1 MVNAR
6 TPSESALPI
15 PYPHPL
21 SLRMLYALLGAV
33 AIGLVLG
40 LLGSGGSILAVP
52 VLVYLADQ
60 PEKVAIA
67 ESLAIVGAIASVGA
81 LTYARQGLV
90 DWKSVLGFGVPGIVG
105 TYAGAAL
112 AAYVPGAAQLVLFG
126 IVMILA
132 AGAMLKGRAGME
144 AGRQK
149 RAAWVVALLGAG
161 VGVMTGLVGV
171 GGGFLIIPALVL
183 LVGLDMRLAV
193 GTSLS
198 IIVLNSATGFL
209 KYLDVLQASGGG
221 VDWTLVGTF
230 AAIGIGGSLVG
241 AKMSQR
247 VPQKQLRRGFAVFL
261 VCMGLFILVQEG
273 PRVFE
278 AEAAPLAQSS
288 LAQNSLAQGDA
299 LALAATPLASADT
312 VVVRLSPEDT
322 AALLAETPEA
332 QVVDVRTPEEVA
344 ASGTLQGA
352 TLLDFNAPDF
362 EARATAALDPDRP
375 VVLYCRSGARA
386 GRAADVLSTA
396 GFADLYNAGGFGA
409 LETAGLA
416 TE

>member
-1 MVNAR
+1 
-6 TPSESALPI
+6 
-15 PYPHPL
+15 
-21 SLRMLYALLGAV
+21 MLYALLGAV

-90 DWKSVLGFGVPGIVG
+90 DWKSVLGFGVPGIIG
-105 TYAGAAL
+105 TYGGAAL
-112 AAYVPGAAQLVLFG
+112 AAFVPGAAQLVLFG

-144 AGRQK
+144 SGRQK
-149 RAAWVVALLGAG
+149 RPAWVVALLGAG

-221 VDWTLVGTF
+221 VDWGLVGLF

-261 VCMGLFILVQEG
+261 VCMGVFILVQEG

-278 AEAAPLAQSS
+278 AEAAPLAET
-288 LAQNSLAQGDA
+288 AQTPAPE
-299 LALAATPLASADT
+299 AATPA
-312 VVVRLSPEDT
+312 
-322 AALLAETPEA
+322 TPEA
-332 QVVDVRTPEEVA
+332 IAPEADPILGSLSPAETSAFLDATPQAQLVDVRTGLEIA

-352 TLLDFNAPDF
+352 STIAYGPGFAG
-362 EARATAALDPDRP
+362 RAASALDPSRP
-375 VVLYCRSGARA
+375 VVLFCASGARS
-386 GRAADVLSTA
+386 GRAAQSLSDA
-396 GFADLYNAGGFGA
+396 GFGEVYNAGGFGA
-409 LETAGLA
+409 LETAGLP